1 MSINNKILEK
11 IKNDISVK
19 NTKLLIVTKTRSQ
32 EDINQLIKMGYS
44 DFAENRV
51 QEAQEKFID
60 ILPNKDIKLNLI
72 GPLQSNK
79 VKQALKLFNIIETID
94 REKLAR
100 EISNNLNNQSK
111 TKNFYIQIN
120 TGSENQKSGLT
131 PSEADH
137 FIEYCTKDLKL
148 PIIGLMCIPPQDEE
162 SSMHF
167 AFLKKIAKRNN
178 LTELSMGMSNDFEE
192 AIKFGTTSVR
202 IGSLFFGAREL

>member
-79 VKQALKLFNIIETID
+79 VKQALKLFDTIQSVD
-94 REKLAR
+94 REKIVNELAKHLD
-100 EISNNLNNQSK
+100 ISSR

-120 TGSENQKSGLT
+120 IGEEPQKSGVM
-131 PSEADH
+131 PSDFET
-137 FIEYCTKDLKL
+137 FYQYCINKKLK
-148 PIIGLMCIPPQDEE
+148 ISGIMCIPPQNEDPRPFFEE
-162 SSMHF
+162 MN
-167 AFLKKIAKRNN
+167 KIKNSIN
-178 LTELSMGMSNDFEE
+178 EKLTLSMGMSSDYKIALDYHTDE
-192 AIKFGTTSVR
+192 IR
-202 IGSLFFGAREL
+202 IGSLIFS

>member
-60 ILPNKDIKLNLI
+60 ILPDKDIKLNLI

-79 VKQALKLFNIIETID
+79 VKQALKLFDTIQSVD
-94 REKLAR
+94 REKIVNELANHLDSSSR
-100 EISNNLNNQSK
+100 

-120 TGSENQKSGLT
+120 IGEEPQKSGVM
-131 PSEADH
+131 PSDFETLYQ
-137 FIEYCTKDLKL
+137 YCINKKLK
-148 PIIGLMCIPPQDEE
+148 ISGIMCIPPQNEDPRPFFEE
-162 SSMHF
+162 MN
-167 AFLKKIAKRNN
+167 KIKNSIN
-178 LTELSMGMSNDFEE
+178 EKLTLSMGMSSDYKIALDHHTDE
-192 AIKFGTTSVR
+192 IR
-202 IGSLFFGAREL
+202 IGSLIFS

>member
-11 IKNDISVK
+11 IKNDISDK

-79 VKQALKLFNIIETID
+79 AKKGVDLFDYIHSLDNQ
-94 REKLAR
+94 KLA
-100 EISNNLNNQSK
+100 ETLSK
-111 TKNFYIQIN
+111 IEKRQNKKVKYFIQVNI
-120 TGSENQKSGLT
+120 GKEKQKSGI
-131 PSEADH
+131 PYNEVDA
-137 FIEYCTKDLKL
+137 FFNYCTKEKKMNVL
-148 PIIGLMCIPPQDEE
+148 GLMAIPPNDKNTEK
-162 SSMHF
+162 HF
-167 AFLKKIAKRNN
+167 KSLSELNASLGLK
-178 LTELSMGMSNDFEE
+178 ELSMGMSSDYMLAARFH
-192 AIKFGTTSVR
+192 ATFLR
-202 IGSLFFGAREL
+202 IGSSIFGDRV

>member
-11 IKNDISVK
+11 IKDDISDK

-60 ILPNKDIKLNLI
+60 IIPNKDIKLNLI

-79 VKQALKLFNIIETID
+79 VKQALNLFDTIQSVD
-94 REKLAR
+94 REKIVNELAKHLDIGSR
-100 EISNNLNNQSK
+100 

-120 TGSENQKSGLT
+120 IGEEPQKSGVL
-131 PSEADH
+131 PAE
-137 FIEYCTKDLKL
+137 FEKFYQYCINKKLK
-148 PIIGLMCIPPQDEE
+148 ISGIMCIPPQNKDPRPFFEE
-162 SSMHF
+162 MN
-167 AFLKKIAKRNN
+167 KIKNSINEN
-178 LTELSMGMSNDFEE
+178 LTLSMGMSSDYKIALDHQTDE
-192 AIKFGTTSVR
+192 IR
-202 IGSLFFGAREL
+202 IGSLIFS

>member
-11 IKNDISVK
+11 IKNDISDK

-60 ILPNKDIKLNLI
+60 ILPNEDIKLNLI

-79 VKQALKLFNIIETID
+79 VKQALNLFDTIQSVD
-94 REKLAR
+94 REKIVNELAKH
-100 EISNNLNNQSK
+100 LNIGSR

-120 TGSENQKSGLT
+120 IGQESQKSGVL
-131 PSEADH
+131 PAD
-137 FIEYCTKDLKL
+137 FETFYQYCIKKKLK
-148 PIIGLMCIPPQDEE
+148 ISGIMCIPPQNEDPRPFFEE
-162 SSMHF
+162 MN
-167 AFLKKIAKRNN
+167 KIKNSIN
-178 LTELSMGMSNDFEE
+178 EELTLSMGMSSDYKTALDHHTDE
-192 AIKFGTTSVR
+192 IR
-202 IGSLFFGAREL
+202 IGSLIFS